1 MGFFWGFGSLEDAHH
16 QATERC
22 SLCALVA
29 RRALQAWAVAMPV
42 QVRGGD
48 FCQWG
53 VSMKCMYQ
61 VERTCADSLRM
72 SLSPV
77 SEVGELCLDRADQAT
92 SQRRGNI
99 EAGMGIDNSINNS
112 SLMAESLLSSP
123 MCYMLCL
130 RSVSSFPM

>member
-1 MGFFWGFGSLEDAHH
+1 
-16 QATERC
+16 
-22 SLCALVA
+22 
-29 RRALQAWAVAMPV
+29 MPV

-61 VERTCADSLRM
+61 VEKTCADSLRM

-123 MCYMLCL
+123 TCYMLCL